1 MIVGHDAV
9 TKGVQ
14 VLGLGF
20 LRGFFLLLLW
30 EEQGQHLWSVVDVVV
45 GNSMHVLFS
54 LTTSLLTCEY
64 TAKSVGFQ
72 QVSTGMA
79 VHRVLDLL

>member
-30 EEQGQHLWSVVDVVV
+30 EEQGQHPWSVVDVVV

-79 VHRVLDLL
+79 VYRVFDLL